1 MIIYHEVFASCDTV
15 SITQNDDYHTEKF
28 TTVVST
34 FMMNRMDYYTHD
46 TQSNYDNNAVNTM
59 IRTLNWKQKSITIP
73 QSVKKRSQ
81 IELSSN
87 NIQKQKTALDI
98 DWPTTHFLLCDSI
111 KFTYDNAKQRTSSR
125 VLRPAIRV
133 AFRVIG

>member
-59 IRTLNWKQKSITIP
+59 IRTLN
-73 QSVKKRSQ
+73 
-81 IELSSN
+81 
-87 NIQKQKTALDI
+87 
-98 DWPTTHFLLCDSI
+98 
-111 KFTYDNAKQRTSSR
+111 
-125 VLRPAIRV
+125 
-133 AFRVIG
+133 